1 MKFKENYQI
10 IQFNNYKQHLDK
22 ETIETLSHVF
32 NSEGCKQ
39 LINESCWSFQAQT
52 LYNPLKTLL
61 IFIKQV
67 LSSDKSCKNAVCSVI
82 VNELSQSGVLVGS
95 STGAYVKARQRLP
108 GMVVHE
114 LVKLVGTTL
123 VKKSPDE
130 WMPYGRDLKVF
141 DGTTITMPD
150 TEANVTLFPKHSNQN
165 KNVGFPLARLVA
177 VMSLTTG
184 SIIDYAIGPCKG
196 KGTGEASLLRRILD
210 CIQTNDIVLGDRYYP
225 HFFLMCDLKRKGVD
239 GVFRGAAQRCYDF
252 RQGKRL
258 GKYDHIAAWKKPLKP
273 EWMSIEEYKSYPD
286 TLHIRE
292 FKEAGAIYVTTFL
305 DSEKYTKKDL
315 SLLYK
320 RRWEVETNLN
330 FIKTVMA
337 MNRLTCKT
345 PAMVEKEIGIHF
357 LAYNMIRNLMVQASV
372 KHKLRP
378 AQISFKGTIQ
388 LLNQFSPLLHNVNEQ
403 EKIILYE
410 YLLDFIAKNKVGNRP
425 GRVEPRAVRQRPKSF
440 PVLKQTR
447 KIEQKKLLLMNC

>member
-10 IQFNNYKQHLDK
+10 IQFNNYKQHLDGG
-22 ETIETLSHVF
+22 TIETLSQVF
-32 NSEGCKQ
+32 NSEDCKH
-39 LINESCWSFQAQT
+39 LISEFCWSFQAQT

-67 LSSDKSCKNAVCSVI
+67 LSADKSCKNAVCSVI
-82 VNELSQSGVLVGS
+82 VNELTKTGGLVGN

-108 GMVVHE
+108 SAIVHE

-123 VKKSPDE
+123 VKQSPHD
-130 WMPYGRDLKVF
+130 WKPYGRDLKVF

-150 TEANVTLFPKHSNQN
+150 TEANLELFPKHSNQN
-165 KNVGFPLARLVA
+165 ENVGFPIARLVA

-184 SIIDYAIGPCKG
+184 SVIDYAIGPCKG

-210 CIQTNDIVLGDRYYP
+210 CIQPNDIVLGDRYYP
-225 HFFLMCDLKRKGVD
+225 HFFLMCDLKNKKVD

-258 GKYDHIAAWKKPLKP
+258 GKYDHIAVWKKPIKP
-273 EWMSIEEYKSYPD
+273 EWMSTAEYESYPD
-286 TLHIRE
+286 ILQIRE
-292 FKEAGAIYVTTFL
+292 FKDSGVIYVTTFL
-305 DSEKYTKKDL
+305 DSKKYAKKDL

-320 RRWEVETNLN
+320 RRWEIETNLN

-345 PAMVEKEIGIHF
+345 PSMVEKEIGIHF
-357 LAYNMIRNLMVQASV
+357 LAYNLIRNLMVRAGV
-372 KHKLRP
+372 KHNLRP

-388 LLNQFSPLLHNVNEQ
+388 LLNQFTPLFCRVNEQ
-403 EKIILYE
+403 KKIVLYE
-410 YLLDFIAKNKVGNRP
+410 YLLDFIAKNRVGNRP
-425 GRVEPRAVRQRPKSF
+425 GRIVPRAVKQRPKSF
-440 PVLKQTR
+440 PVLKHPR
-447 KIEQKKLLLMNC
+447 KTEQKKLFVMGC

>member
-10 IQFNNYKQHLDK
+10 NQFNNYKQQLDQG
-22 ETIETLSHVF
+22 TLETLFQVF
-32 NSEGCKQ
+32 NSERCRQ
-39 LINESCWSFQAQT
+39 LINESCWSLQAQT

-67 LSSDKSCKNAVCSVI
+67 LSADKSCKNAVCSVI
-82 VNELSQSGVLVGS
+82 VNELSKSGILVGN

-108 GMVVHE
+108 GIVVHE
-114 LVKLVGTTL
+114 LVKVVGTTL
-123 VKKSPDE
+123 SKASPNA
-130 WMPYGRDLKVF
+130 WKPYGRDLKVF

-150 TEANVTLFPKHSNQN
+150 TEANTEAFSKHSNQN

-184 SIIDYAIGPCKG
+184 SVIDYAIGACKG

-210 CIQTNDIVLGDRYYP
+210 CIEPNDIVLGDRYYP
-225 HFFLMCDLKRKGVD
+225 HYFLMCDLKRKAVD

-258 GKYDHIAAWKKPLKP
+258 GNYDHLAEWKKPRKP
-273 EWMSIEEYKSYPD
+273 EWMSTKEYESYPN
-286 TLHIRE
+286 TLHMRE
-292 FKEAGAIYVTTFL
+292 FKENGLIYVTTFL
-305 DSEKYTKKDL
+305 DCKTYSKKEL

-330 FIKTVMA
+330 FIKTVMG

-357 LAYNMIRNLMVQASV
+357 LAYNMIRNFMVKASV

-388 LLNQFSPLLHNVNEQ
+388 LLSHFTPLFHNANEQ
-403 EKIILYE
+403 EKMIFYE
-410 YLLDFIAKNKVGNRP
+410 HLFDFIAKNKVGNRP
-425 GRVEPRAVRQRPKSF
+425 GRIEPRAVKQRPRSF
-440 PVLKQTR
+440 PVLKQR
-447 KIEQKKLLLMNC
+447 IKIEKKC

>member
-10 IQFNNYKQHLDK
+10 IQFNNYKQHLDQG
-22 ETIETLSHVF
+22 TIETLSQVF
-32 NSEGCKQ
+32 NSEHCKQ
-39 LINESCWSFQAQT
+39 LINESCWSLQAQT

-67 LSSDKSCKNAVCSVI
+67 LSADKSCKNAVCSVI
-82 VNELSQSGVLVGS
+82 VNELSKSGVLVGN

-108 GMVVHE
+108 GAVVHD
-114 LVKLVGTTL
+114 LVKVVGTTL
-123 VKKSPDE
+123 AKTSPDE
-130 WMPYGRDLKVF
+130 WKPYGRDLKVF

-150 TEANVTLFPKHSNQN
+150 TEANVALFPKHSNQN

-184 SIIDYAIGPCKG
+184 SVIDYAIGPCKG

-210 CIQTNDIVLGDRYYP
+210 CIETNDIVLGDRYYP
-225 HFFLMCDLKRKGVD
+225 HYFLMCDLERKGVD

-258 GKYDHIAAWKKPLKP
+258 GKYDHIAEWRKPLKP
-273 EWMSIEEYKSYPD
+273 GWMSMMEYKAYPD
-286 TLHIRE
+286 TLQIRE
-292 FKEAGAIYVTTFL
+292 FKEAGVIYVTTFL
-305 DSEKYTKKDL
+305 DAKTYVKKDL

-345 PAMVEKEIGIHF
+345 PSMIEKEIGIHF
-357 LAYNMIRNLMVQASV
+357 LAYNMIRNFMVKAGV

-388 LLNQFSPLLHNVNEQ
+388 LLNQFTPLFLNVKGQ
-403 EKIILYE
+403 EKIILYQHLL
-410 YLLDFIAKNKVGNRP
+410 YLIAKNKVGNRP

-440 PVLKQTR
+440 PVLKKSR